1 MRTRFAVA
9 VTCAVIASCTSA
21 HLSDGARVRVFA
33 AASLTDAFNEL
44 GRSSPV
50 GVEFTFAG
58 TPALLGQLRD
68 GAPADVLAT
77 ADEENMRKAID
88 GGLVTG
94 ATVLARNRLAIVVPA
109 GNPAHVTGVADLARP
124 GLKVALCAPEVPAG
138 RYARQMLERAQVA
151 VTPVTEE
158 ANVKAVVS
166 KASLGEIDAGVVYVT
181 DVKAAGAAVTEV
193 GIPDAVNVMAS
204 YEVAMVASSK
214 NKERATAFIS
224 FARGEVGRRVLADNG
239 FDVVT

>member
-1 MRTRFAVA
+1 MRTG
-9 VTCAVIASCTSA
+9 AVIVLCTALFAACA
-21 HLSDGARVRVFA
+21 HGERDGASRVRVFA
-33 AASLTDAFNEL
+33 AASLTDAFTEL
-44 GRSSPV
+44 ERSSPV
-50 GVEFTFAG
+50 AVDFTFAG

-158 ANVKAVVS
+158 SNVKAVVS

-224 FARGEVGRRVLADNG
+224 FARGEVGRRVLAGNG